1 VRRPVRRLRRAP
13 PIVRA
18 STSEPCSAVSDAAGI
33 SLLLPIPND
42 RIEVRVSPVRGR
54 GIFARTAIVSGTLIE
69 AAPVIVIPIA
79 DCPALDRTIIHDYY
93 FHWDGDPEGEGR
105 GALGLGL
112 VTLCNHASRPNA
124 RVERNLVRQTLD
136 LISSSLIGPGE
147 EVTIDY
153 RCTLWFEPRE

>member
-1 VRRPVRRLRRAP
+1 MSAAAASAPLR
-13 PIVRA
+13 
-18 STSEPCSAVSDAAGI
+18 
-33 SLLLPIPND
+33 PIPNH
-42 RIEVRVSPVRGR
+42 RIEVRISPGRGR
-54 GIFARTAIVSGTLIE
+54 GVFARTAVTAGTLIE
-69 AAPVIVIPIA
+69 VAPVIVIPIA

-105 GALGLGL
+105 GALALGL

-124 RVERNLVRQTLD
+124 RVERNFARETLE
-136 LISSSLIGPGE
+136 LIASAAVAPGE

>member
-1 VRRPVRRLRRAP
+1 VLPT
-13 PIVRA
+13 VRA
-18 STSEPCSAVSDAAGI
+18 STPEPRVAVSAAAGI
-33 SLLLPIPND
+33 GLLRPIPND
-42 RIEVRVSPVRGR
+42 RIEVCISRVRGR
-54 GIFARTAIVSGTLIE
+54 GVVARTAIASGTLIE

-124 RVERNLVRQTLD
+124 RVERNFAWQTLD
-136 LISSSLIGPGE
+136 LIASASIAPGE